1 MESRLYLLE
10 ELPVTYGKLQG
21 FCTDL
26 FLGEQIRK
34 ASELKM
40 FKEAQMYMVLRQAY
54 RRSQRNKAPWPA
66 KVAQF
71 NMDLALTISRA
82 KQMSEEATL
91 LVDYKK
97 KIEDGSH
104 EIRENEG
111 IGPGP
116 YMGPKESEDNSSLS
130 TCNNWADSEAQLS
143 GEDPLCSS

>member
-10 ELPVTYGKLQG
+10 ELPATYGKLQG

-40 FKEAQMYMVLRQAY
+40 FREAQMYMVLRQAF
-54 RRSQRNKAPWPA
+54 RRSQRDKAPWPS

-82 KQMSEEATL
+82 KQMSDEAIL

-97 KIEDGSH
+97 KIIDGSH
-104 EIRENEG
+104 EIRENVW

-116 YMGPKESEDNSSLS
+116 LLGPEESEDNSTLS
-130 TCNNWADSEAQLS
+130 THNNWADSEAHLS

>member
-10 ELPVTYGKLQG
+10 ELPATYGKLQG

-40 FKEAQMYMVLRQAY
+40 FKEAQMYMVLRQAF
-54 RRSQRNKAPWPA
+54 RRSPRNKAPWPS

-82 KQMSEEATL
+82 KQVSEEAQL
-91 LVDYKK
+91 LVGYKK
-97 KIEDGSH
+97 
-104 EIRENEG
+104 N
-111 IGPGP
+111 
-116 YMGPKESEDNSSLS
+116 
-130 TCNNWADSEAQLS
+130 
-143 GEDPLCSS
+143 

>member
-10 ELPVTYGKLQG
+10 ELPATYGKLQG

-40 FKEAQMYMVLRQAY
+40 FREAQMYMVLRQAF
-54 RRSQRNKAPWPA
+54 RRSQRNKAPWPS

-82 KQMSEEATL
+82 KQISEEAQL

-104 EIRENEG
+104 EIRENVW

-116 YMGPKESEDNSSLS
+116 FLGSEEGENDSSLS
-130 TCNNWADSEAQLS
+130 THNNWADSETHVS
-143 GEDPLCSS
+143 SEDPLCSS

>member
-1 MESRLYLLE
+1 MGSRLYLLE
-10 ELPVTYGKLQG
+10 ELPATYGKLQG

-26 FLGEQIRK
+26 FLAEQIRK

-40 FKEAQMYMVLRQAY
+40 FKEAQMYMVLRQAF
-54 RRSQRNKAPWPA
+54 RRSQRNKAPWPS

-82 KQMSEEATL
+82 KQISEEAQL

-104 EIRENEG
+104 EIRENVW

-116 YMGPKESEDNSSLS
+116 FLGSQEGENDSSLS
-130 TCNNWADSEAQLS
+130 TNTTWADSEAHIS
-143 GEDPLCSS
+143 SEDPICSS

>member
-10 ELPVTYGKLQG
+10 ELPATYGKLQG
-21 FCTDL
+21 FCTDR
-26 FLGEQIRK
+26 FLAEQIRK

-40 FKEAQMYMVLRQAY
+40 FKEAQMYMVLRQAF
-54 RRSQRNKAPWPA
+54 RRSQRNKAPWPS

-82 KQMSEEATL
+82 KQISEEAQL

-104 EIRENEG
+104 EIRENVW

-116 YMGPKESEDNSSLS
+116 FLGPEEGENDSSLS
-130 TCNNWADSEAQLS
+130 TNTTWADSEAQLS
-143 GEDPLCSS
+143 SEDPICSS

>member
-10 ELPVTYGKLQG
+10 ELPATYGKLQG

-26 FLGEQIRK
+26 FLAEQIRK

-40 FKEAQMYMVLRQAY
+40 FKEAQMYMVLRQAF
-54 RRSQRNKAPWPA
+54 RRSQRNKAPWPS

-82 KQMSEEATL
+82 KQISEEAQL

-104 EIRENEG
+104 EIRENVW

-116 YMGPKESEDNSSLS
+116 FLGSEKGENDSSLS
-130 TCNNWADSEAQLS
+130 TNTTWADSEAHLS
-143 GEDPLCSS
+143 SEDPICSS

>member
-10 ELPVTYGKLQG
+10 ELPATYGKLQG

-40 FKEAQMYMVLRQAY
+40 FREAQMYMVLRQAF
-54 RRSQRNKAPWPA
+54 RRSQRNKAPWPS

-82 KQMSEEATL
+82 KQMSDEAIL

-97 KIEDGSH
+97 KIIDGSH
-104 EIRENEG
+104 EIRENVW

-116 YMGPKESEDNSSLS
+116 FLGPEESEDNSTLS
-130 TCNNWADSEAQLS
+130 THNNWADSEAHLS
-143 GEDPLCSS
+143 SEDPLCSS